1 MRTLFQG
8 FIALTLLWSIDV
20 AFAEPDRELVYKLK
34 ASIVKVHVI
43 TQTGGHGVGTGVV
56 VAKDTVA
63 TNCHVLANSNGISI
77 SKFGESISPVGMVAD
92 WPHDAC
98 LLKFQY
104 LELAPVKLA
113 SADSLNYGDD
123 VFTIGFP
130 GGPPKPQT
138 IAGKVRALYPYDG
151 GTIVRSDAAFIMG
164 SSGSPTFNQAGELV
178 SLSTFK
184 SPGKHAYFY
193 SIPVEWVQALMQK
206 DSVSTPAPDGTP
218 FWDLPPLER
227 PYWMQVVQPYQNSD
241 WKELEAISRVWF
253 NQQPNSAEAAFYL
266 ASALHG
272 QGQLDAAQQA
282 YQQSVALQP
291 AHIDAWIGLAILAQQ
306 KQQTQVLADAEN
318 HIRQLDAQAFA
329 DLQQRLQEN
338 R

>member
-193 SIPVEWVQALMQK
+193 SIPVE
-206 DSVSTPAPDGTP
+206 
-218 FWDLPPLER
+218 
-227 PYWMQVVQPYQNSD
+227 
-241 WKELEAISRVWF
+241 
-253 NQQPNSAEAAFYL
+253 
-266 ASALHG
+266 
-272 QGQLDAAQQA
+272 
-282 YQQSVALQP
+282 
-291 AHIDAWIGLAILAQQ
+291 
-306 KQQTQVLADAEN
+306 
-318 HIRQLDAQAFA
+318 
-329 DLQQRLQEN
+329 
-338 R
+338 

>member
-241 WKELEAISRVWF
+241 WKELEAISRVWSS
-253 NQQPNSAEAAFYL
+253 QQHNSAEAAFYL

-318 HIRQLDAQAFA
+318 HIRQLDTQAFA